1 MSYSKSFVP
10 ALIVVDVQNDFCPPN
25 GSLAVPDGRDII
37 PHVNHLLSLPFSLKL
52 LTRDWHPAN
61 HISFASNHP
70 DSPQPFTSTITIKH
84 PDDPSK
90 TYETT
95 LWPVHCVQ
103 GTWGAEPPE
112 GLDVHKAD
120 GIVKKGLNEK
130 VEMYSAFQDPWGV
143 EITGL
148 AERLRERN
156 VTDVFVVGLAGD
168 ICAKETA
175 KGAVKEKFKT
185 WFVEEG
191 AKPVDVSKWEA
202 CKREMAAD
210 GIAVVSID
218 GDEVQR
224 VATLN
229 S

>member
-1 MSYSKSFVP
+1 M
-10 ALIVVDVQNDFCPPN
+10 
-25 GSLAVPDGRDII
+25 
-37 PHVNHLLSLPFSLKL
+37 
-52 LTRDWHPAN
+52 
-61 HISFASNHP
+61 
-70 DSPQPFTSTITIKH
+70 
-84 PDDPSK
+84 
-90 TYETT
+90 
-95 LWPVHCVQ
+95 
-103 GTWGAEPPE
+103 
-112 GLDVHKAD
+112 HKAD